1 MTFIEKLKAAY
12 IEGNWDGVGEVLE
25 MLGSPVKL
33 TGGQLA
39 MRPMDLTE
47 EDAKQID
54 EAVKKKKG
62 RPKATKPEPVPVVK
76 KEEDFK
82 VKNQTLPGI
91 QSWEDTPRV
100 HKNSFIDDKQDL
112 KNAPKYKPKGSK
124 KTYVNEEEYLR
135 EKVYPKTRSMP
146 ARPAVTKVQMT
157 CAKCNKTEELYPSTI
172 TYSDIETRTWKCND
186 CSAKG

>member
-1 MTFIEKLKAAY
+1 MTFIEKLKEAY
-12 IEGNWDGVGEVLE
+12 IAGNWDGVGEVLE

-39 MRPMDLTE
+39 MRPMELTE
-47 EDAKQID
+47 ADAQQID
-54 EAVKKKKG
+54 EAVKKGRG
-62 RPKATKPEPVPVVK
+62 RPKTVKPVPVVK

-82 VKNQTLPGI
+82 VVHQQTQSS
-91 QSWEDTPRV
+91 QSWEETPRV
-100 HKNSFIDDKQDL
+100 HKNAFIDDKQDL

-124 KTYVNEEEYLR
+124 KTYANEEEYLR

-146 ARPAVTKVQMT
+146 SRPAVTKVNMT
-157 CAKCNKTEELYPSTI
+157 CGKCNKTEALYPSTI
-172 TYSDIETRTWKCND
+172 VYSDLETREWRCND